1 MVLRAGNRHESVT
14 SLAAAAVVGSSSR
27 AHQQGPSAGLLL
39 ALRPPA
45 LQFAVH
51 SVGVLAAAAGPVD
64 PVVAALASLQAALDG
79 RVAEQTGEE
88 YRH

>member
-1 MVLRAGNRHESVT
+1 MTSIVT
-14 SLAAAAVVGSSSR
+14 VAAARPARGGS
-27 AHQQGPSAGLLL
+27 PSAGLLL

-64 PVVAALASLQAALDG
+64 PVVAALAGLQAPFDG

>member
-1 MVLRAGNRHESVT
+1 MTSIVT
-14 SLAAAAVVGSSSR
+14 VAIVRSASGA
-27 AHQQGPSAGLLL
+27 PSAGLLL

-64 PVVAALASLQAALDG
+64 PVVAALASLQAHFDG